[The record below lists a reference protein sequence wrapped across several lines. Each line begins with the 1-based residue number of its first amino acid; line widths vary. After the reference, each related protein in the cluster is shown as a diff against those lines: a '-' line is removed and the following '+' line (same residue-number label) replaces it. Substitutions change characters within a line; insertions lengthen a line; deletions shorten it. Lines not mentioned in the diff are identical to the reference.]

1 MFLWGIERINS
12 VKLIYLDIK
21 RILETI
27 SNQKWCQASKQ
38 IYTAVET
45 LEKDVKYV
53 NYKLTIK
60 TPKLTIK
67 IPERRRRRS
76 CVFFVSLEHIMN
88 TRRRC
93 EICSK
98 LTIKTPE
105 RRY

>member
-1 MFLWGIERINS
+1 MFLWGIGRINS

-76 CVFFVSLEHIMN
+76 YVFF
-88 TRRRC
+88 C
-93 EICSK
+93 
-98 LTIKTPE
+98 
-105 RRY
+105 